1 MKKYIAGVGALFF
14 TLSSLAAPLQGIGLS
29 VDPTANQ
36 CILFTPY
43 QQMSSNMNG
52 NEPQDL
58 VAVSQQTGIKSFN
71 LAFIKDNGVCDPIWS
86 GNNSVA
92 SGWGQQLMAN
102 MRKAGLE
109 YRISFGGADPRD
121 LSNKCSVSQLISIYQ
136 NIINIYQPTGLD
148 FDIEHSTV
156 NVPNIITALKTIVV
170 NNPNLKISFTLP
182 VMPDG
187 LGSLGKKVVSE
198 ATKANLNYV
207 VNIMVMDYGSAYT
220 KDMAVYA
227 MQAAM
232 STFNYLKTVYPQK
245 SSAEVWQILALTPMI
260 GVNDIPGE
268 LFTLANT
275 DTLNV
280 FAEEHN
286 LAWLSM
292 WSVGRDRPCSDT
304 KASSKCSGA
313 NAQSKP
319 YEFSQHMLQCSKKP
333 EPTECLPPAN
343 IKSKVSS
350 NKKAITL
357 SWQAPQNSKPIANY
371 QVNNYK
377 DVLLWK
383 GTAVT
388 FTDNTLPGKNG
399 TYGYVLYSQC
409 ASGLSKGIKYSVV
422 IK

>member
-1 MKKYIAGVGALFF
+1 MKKYLLGLSALFYTF
-14 TLSSLAAPLQGIGLS
+14 ASVADAPNEC
-29 VDPTANQ
+29 V
-36 CILFTPY
+36 LFSPY

-58 VAVSQQTGIKSFN
+58 VKVSQQTGIRSFN

-102 MRKAGLE
+102 MRKSGIQ
-109 YRISFGGADPRD
+109 YNISFGGADPRD

-136 NIINIYQPTGLD
+136 NIINIYQPSGLD
-148 FDIEHSTV
+148 FDIETSSV
-156 NVPNIITALKTIVV
+156 NVSKVITALKTITI

-182 VMPDG
+182 VMPGG
-187 LGSLGKKVVSE
+187 LGSLGKQVISE

-207 VNIMVMDYGSAYT
+207 VNIMVMDYGAAYT
-220 KDMAVYA
+220 GDMAVYA
-227 MQAAM
+227 MQAATN
-232 STFNYLKTVYPQK
+232 TFNYLKTIYPQK
-245 SSAEVWQILALTPMI
+245 SAAEIWQSIALTPMI

-275 DTLNV
+275 DTLNR
-280 FAEEHN
+280 FAQEHGI
-286 LAWLSM
+286 AWLSM
-292 WSVGRDRPCSDT
+292 WSLGRDRPCSDT
-304 KASSKCSGA
+304 KANSKCSGA
-313 NAQSKP
+313 NAQSKI
-319 YEFSQHMLQCSKKP
+319 YEFSQHMLYCSKTP
-333 EPTECLPPAN
+333 PTNDCLPPTN

-357 SWQAPQNSKPIANY
+357 SWDAPQNSQPIVNY

-377 DVLLWK
+377 DVFLWK
-383 GTAVT
+383 GTSLT

-409 ASGLSKGIKYSVV
+409 ASGLSKGIRYSVI